1 MQNLRQKASPD
12 QWAVL
17 RSLILDMRDAPDVE
31 TAHQRLDQILRN
43 YQTQHPELCRCL
55 ADDREASLNHLQ
67 VPHRHRRHV
76 RTVNLVERSFV
87 ERCRRTKVVPNL
99 WQEKQLTKL
108 VLAVLLRLSDRWSR
122 RQFSEIEQQ
131 QIHQLRSQLYP
142 HEKHIEPPKTTSKTR
157 RSAARVA

>member
-1 MQNLRQKASPD
+1 
-12 QWAVL
+12 
-17 RSLILDMRDAPDVE
+17 MRDALDFE
-31 TAHQRLDQILRN
+31 TTHQCLDQIVRN
-43 YQTQHPELCRCL
+43 YQASYPELCRCL
-55 ADDREASLNHLQ
+55 TDDREASLNHLQ

-87 ERCRRTKVVPNL
+87 ERRRRTKVVPNL

-108 VLAVLLRLSDRWSR
+108 VFAVLIRFSDRWGR

-131 QIHQLRSQLYP
+131 QIQQLRSRLYP
-142 HEKHIEPPKTTSKTR
+142 DEKHIEPPKTTSKTR